1 MPSTVQA
8 KRSLVTGIAIAT
20 ATSTAIVTSAT
31 AAAASAT
38 AVTTTATAASAAT
51 ARWSAFAFPSL
62 IARDTTIYNRGIV
75 QVFDCSRCFIRIRH
89 FNERKASRSVGFT
102 VNDDADAR
110 NFAVLLKCRS
120 DIRLSGLERKISNVN
135 IGHKT
140 PQKTTQTKG
149 VPNDPAAGK
158 KKWAPPTHQ
167 TRVTRES

>member
-1 MPSTVQA
+1 MRIGVLGGSFDPPHLGHLDVI
-8 KRSLVTGIAIAT
+8 RR
-20 ATSTAIVTSAT
+20 
-31 AAAASAT
+31 AAAVAT
-38 AVTTTATAASAAT
+38 TASAAT
-51 ARWSAFAFPSL
+51 AGGSAFALSGF
-62 IARDTTIYNRGIV
+62 IARDTTIHDRSIV
-75 QVFDCSRCFIRIRH
+75 QVFDRSRCFIRIRH
-89 FNERKASRSVGFT
+89 FNECKASRSVGFA

-110 NFAVLLKCRS
+110 DFAVLLECRS
-120 DIRLSGLERKISNVN
+120 DIRLSSLERKISNVN